1 LNAHDRHHLD
11 SQFTCLPRQVTAIG
25 VALNSSILLSG
36 IDSEIQRK
44 SQSETMAAFPQT
56 MPQSAYNRAIP
67 PPTTMNAPY
76 PMYQPAMTAPPGAM
90 AMNMVPA
97 AGAMPP
103 RAGGRAPQGYYSNPA
118 APPVNP
124 SAPMKGTLRPGEKI
138 RVGNHSVV
146 IEKYLSEGEFK
157 SLNNS
162 TSTGLKS
169 CFK

>member
-1 LNAHDRHHLD
+1 LIIPLVEVNHT
-11 SQFTCLPRQVTAIG
+11 S
-25 VALNSSILLSG
+25 
-36 IDSEIQRK
+36 RK
-44 SQSETMAAFPQT
+44 PFRNDLEFDASSQSEAMAAFPQT

-76 PMYQPAMTAPPGAM
+76 PMYQPAMAAPPGAM

-103 RAGGRAPQGYYSNPA
+103 RAGGRPPQGYYGNST

-146 IEKYLSEGEFK
+146 IEKYLSEGEYKLFFYY
-157 SLNNS
+157 
-162 TSTGLKS
+162 TSIMLKS
-169 CFK
+169 GCK